1 VKDAGCSSS
10 VRQARPLRLPCAGFG
25 PLRSGSN
32 ASCTPTPTCAP
43 NRVGVTGRTSTIS
56 LKNRGKRRDA
66 LLAFHRLDA
75 PSTILNI
82 TFLSTNL
89 IGNVLHNWREATGN
103 MRRWNEKEDMVAR
116 RMASGLL
123 WAEAGIRKIRHA
135 QDLPRLAVAPA
146 LSTPSSTP
154 ANAVAPSCVAS
165 TSAGQLKPC
174 HSSTK

>member
-1 VKDAGCSSS
+1 MLNLPSSDKQLRIAKTGDTYPRSLLVEAAQHLLGPFGKDSE
-10 VRQARPLRLPCAGFG
+10 LRRYGLELAKRG
-25 PLRSGSN
+25 
-32 ASCTPTPTCAP
+32 
-43 NRVGVTGRTSTIS
+43 GRAVSPES
-56 LKNRGKRRDA
+56 LE
-66 LLAFHRLDA
+66 L
-75 PSTILNI
+75 
-82 TFLSTNL
+82 
-89 IGNVLHNWREATGN
+89 
-103 MRRWNEKEDMVAR
+103 VAR

-165 TSAGQLKPC
+165 SSAGQLKPY

>member
-1 VKDAGCSSS
+1 MLNLPSSDKQLRIAKTGDTYPRSLLVEAAQHLLGPFGKDSE
-10 VRQARPLRLPCAGFG
+10 LRRYGLELAKRG
-25 PLRSGSN
+25 
-32 ASCTPTPTCAP
+32 
-43 NRVGVTGRTSTIS
+43 GRAVSPES
-56 LKNRGKRRDA
+56 LE
-66 LLAFHRLDA
+66 L
-75 PSTILNI
+75 
-82 TFLSTNL
+82 
-89 IGNVLHNWREATGN
+89 
-103 MRRWNEKEDMVAR
+103 VAR

-165 TSAGQLKPC
+165 ASAGQLKPY